1 MCTHNIF
8 GLMRE
13 NHRPTDLKI
22 NTPNPTQEV
31 KIESKPFIE
40 KNKMALE
47 TSETSDTNAR
57 PSFKFVKPQAYHTW
71 QKRGSET
78 PCNHCGKLLANSKCN
93 HCNKIWCWHCWNK
106 HEHFIKHPETST
118 YKDYV

>member
-57 PSFKFVKPQAYHTW
+57 PSFKFPLPKPIYS
-71 QKRGSET
+71 KVSENT
-78 PCNHCGKLLANSKCN
+78 
-93 HCNKIWCWHCWNK
+93 
-106 HEHFIKHPETST
+106 
-118 YKDYV
+118 

>member
-22 NTPNPTQEV
+22 NTSNPPQEV
-31 KIESKPFIE
+31 KIPEVPKEKIE
-40 KNKMALE
+40 NKMALE

-57 PSFKFVKPQAYHTW
+57 PSFKFPLPKPIYT
-71 QKRGSET
+71 KVSE
-78 PCNHCGKLLANSKCN
+78 N
-93 HCNKIWCWHCWNK
+93 
-106 HEHFIKHPETST
+106 T
-118 YKDYV
+118 YG

>member
-1 MCTHNIF
+1 MNNIF
-8 GLMRE
+8 GLVNE
-13 NHRPTDLKI
+13 SHRPKDLKI
-22 NTPNPTQEV
+22 ITSIPIPEV
-31 KIESKPFIE
+31 KDPEYVKEKI

-78 PCNHCGKLLANSKCN
+78 PCNHCGKILANSKCN

-106 HEHFIKHPETST
+106 HEHFIKYPETST
-118 YKDYV
+118 HKDYA